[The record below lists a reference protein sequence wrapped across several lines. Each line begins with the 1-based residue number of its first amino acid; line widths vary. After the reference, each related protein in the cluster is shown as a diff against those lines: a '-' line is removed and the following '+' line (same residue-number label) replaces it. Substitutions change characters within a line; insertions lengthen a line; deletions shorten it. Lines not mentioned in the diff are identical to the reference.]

1 MANKTIYAV
10 KRGCT
15 ACGTCM
21 IACPAKAIAA
31 TEHGAEIDPAKCRGC
46 GLCEKNCPSE
56 AIVKVTGE
64 NAKQ

>member
-1 MANKTIYAV
+1 MVNKMVYAV

-15 ACGTCM
+15 SCGTCM
-21 IACPAKAIAA
+21 IVCPAKAIAV

-46 GLCEKNCPSE
+46 GLCADNCPAE

-64 NAKQ
+64 NVK